1 MHFGYSILYVPEVPK
16 TVAFYE
22 AAFGLQRRF
31 LHESG
36 DYAEMETGATTLA
49 FAARGMIAAQGL
61 PLAAQRQE
69 GQGHHQEIGL
79 VTDDV
84 AAAYARA
91 LAAGALP
98 VQAPSEKPWGQTVA
112 YVQDSDGFLIE
123 LCTPV
128 SG

>member
-1 MHFGYSILYVPEVPK
+1 MHFGYCILYVPEVPK
-16 TVAFYE
+16 AVAFYE
-22 AAFGLQRRF
+22 TAFGLQRRF

-49 FAARGMIAAQGL
+49 FAARGIIAGQGL
-61 PLAAQRQE
+61 PLAGQRHE

-98 VQAPSEKPWGQTVA
+98 VQAPSQKPWGQTVA
-112 YVQDSDGFLIE
+112 YVQDADGFLIE
-123 LCTPV
+123 LCSPV